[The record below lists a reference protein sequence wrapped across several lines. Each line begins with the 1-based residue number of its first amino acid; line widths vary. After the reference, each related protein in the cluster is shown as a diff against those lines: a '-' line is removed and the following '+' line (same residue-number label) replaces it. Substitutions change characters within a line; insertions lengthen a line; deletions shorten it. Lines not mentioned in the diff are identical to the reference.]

1 MDRLSISERY
11 HAEKP
16 GPGFTAR
23 YTCPQN
29 WMRSSG
35 WISRRTGAA
44 SASRH
49 QSRLMEGRLRRTCS
63 SKYRVVFKPRL
74 VLAGGRECAGR
85 PRLVKAGRRRGK
97 SRRPSPQRLHH
108 HHLPH
113 DLALRQEV
121 EALVDLLELQRAR
134 SSAGRPAACRAGRGR
149 RSAAYRAPARRCRCS
164 CPSACA
170 PRRRGSP
177 ATAPASGSAAAGRR

>member
-1 MDRLSISERY
+1 MVDVEADDVAVVVEIDDEPFDDLSRL
-11 HAEKP
+11 HARHVLELDVEAVRLRIVMQLHRSSSRKFRSKNALWTVSP
-16 GPGFTAR
+16 SPSVTTRRNRGRVSPAR

-29 WMRSSG
+29 RMRSSG

-85 PRLVKAGRRRGK
+85 PRLVKAGR
-97 SRRPSPQRLHH
+97 
-108 HHLPH
+108 
-113 DLALRQEV
+113 DAE
-121 EALVDLLELQRAR
+121 
-134 SSAGRPAACRAGRGR
+134 
-149 RSAAYRAPARRCRCS
+149 
-164 CPSACA
+164 
-170 PRRRGSP
+170 SP
-177 ATAPASGSAAAGRR
+177 AGPHHNAYTITTC